1 VCGLSF
7 GGGLA
12 LEVYRRHPRLVR
24 SLVLVSAYAGWRGSL
39 PPEEVAARL
48 ARAHRELDL
57 PPPVWIDSYLP
68 EFFARPV
75 PRRPS
80 TWSAR

>member
-1 VCGLSF
+1 MAEF
-7 GGGLA
+7 WN
-12 LEVYRRHPRLVR
+12 PTRLVR

-48 ARAHRELDL
+48 TRAHRELDL
-57 PPPVWIDSYLP
+57 PPATWIDSYLP
-68 EFFARPV
+68 EFSPDRC
-75 PRRPS
+75 RRKPS